1 MQEHVEQFN
10 RNRPSKQRCQVYAER
25 SKLDNLVR
33 EDEYTHITYQLTHA
47 TIYESEDLTFYWKKE
62 KVVFNHSR
70 ELEIFHVLQ
79 KKEKE
84 IILTTIT

>member
-1 MQEHVEQFN
+1 LEE
-10 RNRPSKQRCQVYAER
+10 K
-25 SKLDNLVR
+25 
-33 EDEYTHITYQLTHA
+33 
-47 TIYESEDLTFYWKKE
+47 

-84 IILTTIT
+84 EKEIILTTIT